1 MSGQRARVPYP
12 PSPPSPPSR
21 NYRHALA
28 GLRAAPHESAPL
40 AAPARLRASG
50 SGEWRD
56 ATCARGPTRT
66 EEASGVGRVRVR
78 VSRGGEESGGAGL
91 GRIRRPRGAAAAG
104 GVALPPRRPPR
115 RSARLAAALP
125 RRRPVPKPS
134 PSNAIARTEARVCA
148 SSFGPLPRS
157 NSSHQ
162 GPRRPAP
169 LRISGLRRMRVLRPA
184 HSTRI
189 RRVSDFRSG
198 RIATTE
204 KKGTN
209 PKP

>member
-50 SGEWRD
+50 SGRWRD
-56 ATCARGPTRT
+56 ATCARGPMRT

-78 VSRGGEESGGAGL
+78 VSRGGGESGSAGL

-104 GVALPPRRPPR
+104 GAAVPPRRPPR

-125 RRRPVPKPS
+125 RRGSCQNPLHQTPLRE
-134 PSNAIARTEARVCA
+134 RRLGCA
-148 SSFGPLPRS
+148 PLPS
-157 NSSHQ
+157 
-162 GPRRPAP
+162 
-169 LRISGLRRMRVLRPA
+169 A
-184 HSTRI
+184 HSPGLIHPTRV
-189 RRVSDFRSG
+189 RVASPPPHFGSSPNEGSATRAFDAFRFRNDFPMKNFSSRAF
-198 RIATTE
+198 RT
-204 KKGTN
+204 
-209 PKP
+209 PKST